1 MSLGGRVDGPSPHGR
16 STDSGE
22 HPSSVATVTL
32 HGFAVA
38 GYRSFGGELQFVGP
52 LTKVNLIVGQNNSGK
67 SNVLRFL
74 DGPFRS
80 LVEKAKTGSAGGVS
94 LKGLDLHRP
103 GNPPVRFAVA
113 FRDVEALIEGVGDAL
128 RPHMAAGIS
137 IRRVAKALV
146 GPGNA
151 HWIHYQLSAGQGI
164 RENITPDPDW
174 LARVVVPAL
183 DPSAWAQLS
192 LTIASSNSGDSKA
205 NANTVLSWL
214 SRSFLEAPAVALV
227 PAVREIGITPSG
239 QDDNLGGADIIHRL
253 AELQNPAIDAWD
265 RRKSQ
270 FRAINDFIKAVT
282 DEPNA
287 EIEIPHERN
296 TIHVTLGAHV
306 LPLENLGTGI
316 HEVTMLAAWATVL
329 ENHIL
334 CIEEP
339 ELHLHPLLQRK
350 LLRYLEAR
358 TSNQYVVTTHSAH
371 LLDQPGASVFH
382 VRWDGTQSEITRAL
396 SPAQRV
402 ALCADLGYRASDLLQ
417 ANAVVWV
424 EGPSDRIYVRHWLA
438 AYDAELV
445 EGIHYSL
452 MFYGG
457 RLLSHL
463 SADDIEI
470 NDFISLRRINQWLSI
485 VIDSDRPRK
494 AARLNATK
502 KRVQAEFDE
511 GPGFAWITQG
521 REIENYVPDY
531 LLRTAIEAVHPSA
544 KLAKGSDDRYADR
557 MTITRNGKTG
567 SADKVKVAHH
577 VAEARAVLSVL
588 DLKRHIKALST
599 VIRSA
604 NGMDP
609 LPVDGQPAG

>member
-1 MSLGGRVDGPSPHGR
+1 MSLGGRVDGLSHHGR
-16 STDSGE
+16 YTDSGE
-22 HPSSVATVTL
+22 HPSSVAAVIL

-74 DGPFRS
+74 HGPFRN
-80 LVEKAKTGSAGGVS
+80 LVDKAKTGSAGGVS
-94 LKGLDLHRP
+94 LQALDLHRP

-113 FRDVEALIEGVGDAL
+113 FRDVEALIEGAGDAL
-128 RPHMAAGIS
+128 RPQTAAGVS
-137 IRRVAKALV
+137 IRRVAEALL
-146 GPGNA
+146 GPGKA
-151 HWIHYQLSAGQGI
+151 HWIHYQLSGAS

-183 DPSAWAQLS
+183 DPSGWAQLS
-192 LTIASSNSGDSKA
+192 LSIASSNSGDSKA
-205 NANTVLSWL
+205 NAKTVLSWL
-214 SRSFLEAPAVALV
+214 SRSFLEAPPVALV

-239 QDDNLGGADIIHRL
+239 QNDNLGGADIIHRL

-306 LPLENLGTGI
+306 LPLENLGTGV

-494 AARLNATK
+494 GARLNATK

-521 REIENYVPDY
+521 REIENYVPEH
-531 LLRTAIEAVHPSA
+531 LLRTAIASVHPSA

-577 VAEARAVLSVL
+577 VAEAPADLSVL